1 MNQVSKDALEA
12 LEWIAAALVA
22 ITVWS
27 MLVLARTFVVWL
39 ALNAFVE
46 LKMTFLQT
54 LGLVIAVDVL
64 RFPNSGGKNNG

>member
-1 MNQVSKDALEA
+1 MNRVSKDALEA

-22 ITVWS
+22 VAVWFT
-27 MLVLARTFVVWL
+27 LILARTFLVWL

-54 LGLVIAVDVL
+54 LGLVIAVDML
-64 RFPNSGGKNNG
+64 RFPNTGGKNND

>member
-1 MNQVSKDALEA
+1 MKKDALET

-22 ITVWS
+22 ITVWF

-46 LKMTFLQT
+46 LKVTFLQT

-64 RFPNSGGKNNG
+64 RLPNSSGGKNNG